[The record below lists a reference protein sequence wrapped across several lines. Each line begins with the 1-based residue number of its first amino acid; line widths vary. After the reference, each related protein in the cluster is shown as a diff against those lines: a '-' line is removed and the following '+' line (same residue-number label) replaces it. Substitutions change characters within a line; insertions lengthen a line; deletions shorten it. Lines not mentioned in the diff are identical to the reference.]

1 MKAAAEVVAMRVLEL
16 AAEQDVAH
24 RRVEKVPARVLST
37 LECRRQLQITVVDV
51 DARIAERRREPCVPA
66 VVEGGGEPEVAQ
78 RLARHGPRWTSGM
91 GFRANIDWR
100 VVEVVFNSRTNDAL
114 ETEHV
119 ALAEIQPGTE
129 RYAPA
134 GGTAREI
141 EPVIRQHVVP
151 AEPTHDRPELRV
163 SKLAAEPVLAGD
175 VRHRIARLDV
185 LKLDAV
191 GDNAEVAT
199 G

>member
-1 MKAAAEVVAMRVLEL
+1 
-16 AAEQDVAH
+16 
-24 RRVEKVPARVLST
+24 
-37 LECRRQLQITVVDV
+37 
-51 DARIAERRREPCVPA
+51 
-66 VVEGGGEPEVAQ
+66 
-78 RLARHGPRWTSGM
+78 M
-91 GFRANIDWR
+91 GLRANVDGC

-141 EPVIRQHVVP
+141 EPVIRHHVVP
-151 AEPTHDRPELRV
+151 AEQTQDRPELRV
-163 SKLAAEPVLAGD
+163 SNFAAEPVLAGD

-185 LKLDAV
+185 LEL
-191 GDNAEVAT
+191 
-199 G
+199 